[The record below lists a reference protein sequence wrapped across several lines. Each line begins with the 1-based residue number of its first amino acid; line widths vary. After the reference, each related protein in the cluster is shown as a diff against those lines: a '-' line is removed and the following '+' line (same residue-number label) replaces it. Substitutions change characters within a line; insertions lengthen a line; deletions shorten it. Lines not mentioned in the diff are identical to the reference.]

1 MGELCGKEGEVGVA
15 LCGEKRV
22 EGALG
27 VEKGGVWG
35 GGTVWE
41 KRGWSGGCT
50 W

>member
-27 VEKGGVWG
+27 VEKGVGALCG
-35 GGTVWE
+35 
-41 KRGWSGGCT
+41 KRGVGVGGCT